1 MSTKEAGSLFFPPSN
16 WIAQMFE
23 DHYPFTIWEERL
35 RYLSQGGSL
44 DVYLYLAAETLLS
57 MVESYVTVLTGSF
70 LNPGFRWM
78 SVEHFAPP
86 GKITKL
92 VSLLRKSGGWEEIL
106 EDEEFV
112 SVEAVAES
120 GLRPSDE
127 QLFSMLLGNP
137 ASRSSSGEIL
147 TTYDPE
153 WLIGLVQA
161 AAAFRGSH
169 GSLLNAMKHGYRL
182 PTYSDYSVDMLARG
196 FAEHNQDLPY
206 NPKEIREKLRS
217 SSHVPAF
224 WFLETDPEGKRK
236 NEIMEGSK
244 AELRLYALD
253 WNRALAHCR
262 LTLEL
267 FKLLFDSTRGSSRLD
282 EAGRRIEPPLF
293 EGILETPVRL
303 FVPLQQPPGDEPYVV
318 TAFVPKG

>member
-1 MSTKEAGSLFFPPSN
+1 MSTKEVGSLFFPPSN

-23 DHYPFTIWEERL
+23 DHYPFAIWEERL
-35 RYLSQGGSL
+35 RHLSQGGPL

-57 MVESYVTVLTGSF
+57 MVESYVTMLTGSF

-86 GKITKL
+86 RKITKL
-92 VSLLRKSGGWEEIL
+92 VSLLHKSGGWKEII

-112 SVEAVAES
+112 SVETVAES

-137 ASRSSSGEIL
+137 ASRSLSGEIS

-161 AAAFRGSH
+161 AAIFRESH
-169 GSLLNAMKHGYRL
+169 RSLLNAMKHGYRL

-196 FAEHNQDLPY
+196 FAEDNQDLPY

-217 SSHVPAF
+217 NSHVPAF

-236 NEIMEGSK
+236 NEIMKGSK

-267 FKLLFDSTRGSSRLD
+267 FKLLFDSTRRSSRLD
-282 EAGRRIEPPLF
+282 EARRRIESPLF
-293 EGILETPVRL
+293 GGILETPVRL
-303 FVPLQQPPGDEPYVV
+303 FVPLQQPPGDAPYVV